1 MRHHFLFFSLCI
13 FFLVFVFCFFFWLI
27 GGGGAKC
34 DINLKAGRSSLLIV
48 SVSLG
53 STIIIIMVEYIF
65 QVHTGL
71 TRRMTTVSKRHK
83 RIVFTVIIFI
93 ITYLL
98 FFHTGYVRPTEMAKL
113 LFSHSL
119 GLLQGSFY
127 QPSGL
132 VKEMYPQSSIPVK
145 GLFRQPS
152 RLVKELYPQPS
163 RLVKELYPKPS
174 EQMKESFPQPS
185 KLVNESHPQPSKLV
199 KESYPQPPMPVK
211 GLLRQP
217 SGLVK
222 GFYPQP
228 DNMPYKHIPFSDG
241 FRYPLELDMREIAN
255 KKLKGDKIDV
265 AVINPHPFSYIFNP
279 VDLCSAYHDNHRLR
293 LLILV
298 KSAASHFELRNVI
311 RTTWGTRVKDDRHME
326 FAFLLGHSGEHR
338 DIIDKEQRTYGDIIQ
353 ENFIDAYQ
361 NNTYKTI
368 MAYNWVV
375 KYCDVARMVLFLD
388 DDAYLNMDVLNQY
401 LLSIQNNK
409 SVESLFSGYISPA
422 AEPCRDRK
430 LPWYVSWK
438 DYPYDRYPDYLGGFA
453 MFASM
458 DVVKLFQAVIPY
470 VRHLPFD
477 DVFIGIVAY
486 KLNITL
492 TRNFYMDEPYSNNH
506 DRVLE
511 LIVTHGFG
519 NPEYYLSTY
528 KRQFNSWT

>member
-1 MRHHFLFFSLCI
+1 M
-13 FFLVFVFCFFFWLI
+13 
-27 GGGGAKC
+27 
-34 DINLKAGRSSLLIV
+34 LIV

-53 STIIIIMVEYIF
+53 STMIIIMVEYIF
-65 QVHTGL
+65 QVRTGL
-71 TRRMTTVSKRHK
+71 TRGMTTVSKRHK

-98 FFHTGYVRPTEMAKL
+98 FFHTGYVQPSELAKL
-113 LFSHSL
+113 LFSKPSEL
-119 GLLQGSFY
+119 FQGSFY

-132 VKEMYPQSSIPVK
+132 VKEMYPQPSIPVK
-145 GLFRQPS
+145 GLLRQPS
-152 RLVKELYPQPS
+152 ELEKELYPQPS
-163 RLVKELYPKPS
+163 KVVKESYHQPTKIVKESYPQLSKLVKESYH
-174 EQMKESFPQPS
+174 QPS
-185 KLVNESHPQPSKLV
+185 KLVKESYHQPSGLV
-199 KESYPQPPMPVK
+199 KESYPQPPMPVR

-228 DNMPYKHIPFSDG
+228 DNMPYKHISFSDG
-241 FRYPLELDMREIAN
+241 FRYPLELDMMEIAN
-255 KKLKGDKIDV
+255 KQLNGDKIDV
-265 AVINPHPFSYIFNP
+265 AIINPHPFSYIFNP
-279 VDLCSAYHDNHRLR
+279 ADLCSAYHDNRRLR

-311 RTTWGTRVKDDRHME
+311 RTTWGTKVKEGRHME
-326 FAFLLGHSGEHR
+326 FAFLLGHSGEHL
-338 DIIDKEQRTYGDIIQ
+338 DIIDKEYRTYVDIIQ
-353 ENFIDAYQ
+353 ENFIDAYH

-375 KYCDVARMVLFLD
+375 KYCDVAKIVLFLD
-388 DDAYLNMDVLNQY
+388 DDTYLNMDVLNQY
-401 LLSIQNNK
+401 LRSILNNK

-430 LPWYVSWK
+430 LPWYISWK

-528 KRQFNSWT
+528 RRQLNSWT